1 MHKSAQN
8 IVYSGDIAVGFGLNA
23 ELSAGIV
30 ETEIYDSTTAKF
42 SSHQEAP
49 DLSSNDVSRMRRSFA
64 QGYHQGNPLLV
75 GGTLPCRI
83 IPPGL
88 LLGRVLKSFTL
99 EPLLDVGQWKH
110 AKFI

>member
-30 ETEIYDSTTAKF
+30 ETEIYDSATAKF

-88 LLGRVLKSFTL
+88 LLGRVFKKLNFGAIVSCGN
-99 EPLLDVGQWKH
+99 VNM
-110 AKFI
+110 ANS